1 MLSPGEAE
9 TTLSHLDPSDLE
21 VAAGRVGRG
30 DAAQLHPQVS
40 EQPRLNSKYPQR
52 SKLVVITHKSRQ
64 QLQTARQELSH
75 ALYQHDAACRVI
87 AR

>member
-9 TTLSHLDPSDLE
+9 TTLSHLDPSHLE

-30 DAAQLHPQVS
+30 DAAQLHPQVRD
-40 EQPRLNSKYPQR
+40 QPRLKLRVPSTA
-52 SKLVVITHKSRQ
+52 KLVVITPKSRQ

>member
-40 EQPRLNSKYPQR
+40 DQPRVKLKIPSMVKTRHHPQIQAAAANCQAGAVPR
-52 SKLVVITHKSRQ
+52 S
-64 QLQTARQELSH
+64 LST
-75 ALYQHDAACRVI
+75 
-87 AR
+87 

>member
-40 EQPRLNSKYPQR
+40 DQPRLKTPSKVKTCSHHPQIQAAAANCQAGAVPR
-52 SKLVVITHKSRQ
+52 S
-64 QLQTARQELSH
+64 LST
-75 ALYQHDAACRVI
+75 
-87 AR
+87 

>member
-9 TTLSHLDPSDLE
+9 TTLSHLDPSYLE

-40 EQPRLNSKYPQR
+40 DQPPVKLKISSTVKTSGHHPQIQAAAANCQAGAVPR
-52 SKLVVITHKSRQ
+52 S
-64 QLQTARQELSH
+64 LST
-75 ALYQHDAACRVI
+75 
-87 AR
+87 

>member
-30 DAAQLHPQVS
+30 DAAQLHPQVND
-40 EQPRLNSKYPQR
+40 QP
-52 SKLVVITHKSRQ
+52 
-64 QLQTARQELSH
+64 
-75 ALYQHDAACRVI
+75 
-87 AR
+87 

>member
-40 EQPRLNSKYPQR
+40 DQPRLKLKIPSTDKTCGHHPQIQAAAANCQTGAVPR
-52 SKLVVITHKSRQ
+52 S
-64 QLQTARQELSH
+64 LST
-75 ALYQHDAACRVI
+75 
-87 AR
+87 

>member
-30 DAAQLHPQVS
+30 DAAQLHTQVS
-40 EQPRLNSKYPQR
+40 DQPRLKIPSTDKTSGHHPQIQAAAANCQTGAVPR
-52 SKLVVITHKSRQ
+52 S
-64 QLQTARQELSH
+64 LST
-75 ALYQHDAACRVI
+75 
-87 AR
+87 